1 MSPIYTE
8 YIINITMVKLW
19 MSRDLSEMQHEL
31 LIDAAVIE
39 SVVAFMHT
47 LLRIGTITDFCGL

>member
-1 MSPIYTE
+1 
-8 YIINITMVKLW
+8 
-19 MSRDLSEMQHEL
+19 MQHEL
-31 LIDAAVIE
+31 LIDVAVFE